1 MRGTIDVELQSRLV
15 GQIIMTDRAP
25 ELLQLRVRNPV
36 WVHDTTRKN
45 VEKTLLYCSS
55 GSTFIF
61 IHCES
66 YVVVTVIVVLV
77 VIVTL
82 LVLVI
87 AISIVMVIVI
97 VIML

>member
-1 MRGTIDVELQSRLV
+1 MYSYKSRFV

-66 YVVVTVIVVLV
+66 YSDSDCDSDTDQW
-77 VIVTL
+77 
-82 LVLVI
+82 
-87 AISIVMVIVI
+87 
-97 VIML
+97 